1 MTQSVPGL
9 WRIVEM
15 EQWDRD
21 YLDLDGPA
29 HISFDPDGTG
39 RLHFGCVD
47 AGLEWKI
54 EQAKGRA
61 TFTFSGFDEGDEV
74 SGRGWVKTD
83 KDKLTGWFGFH
94 LGDKSGFVAVK
105 TESLD

>member
-1 MTQSVPGL
+1 MA
-9 WRIVEM
+9 
-15 EQWDRD
+15 QWDRD
-21 YLDLDGPA
+21 YLDIDGPA
-29 HISFDPDGTG
+29 HISFTRDGTG
-39 RLHFGCVD
+39 QLHFGCVD

-54 EQAKGRA
+54 EQSKGRG

-83 KDKLTGWFGFH
+83 NDKLAGRLSFH
-94 LGDKSGFVAVK
+94 LGDNSGFVAAK